1 MTSVR
6 PGLPGATRTCPHC
19 RATVL
24 ESATVCPACKH
35 HLRFDRTRDSS
46 RKVSAPPVQALRVE
60 GTIEHP
66 NVGESWEYSVFVSI
80 RNERGEEIARHVAGV
95 GAMNPREKRSFTLA
109 VEVFKP

>member
-6 PGLPGATRTCPHC
+6 PGLPGATRSCPHC
-19 RATVL
+19 RAVIL

-35 HLRFDRTRDSS
+35 HLRFDRSRDSS
-46 RKVSAPPVQALRVE
+46 RRAPAPATQALRVE

-66 NVGESWEYSVFVSI
+66 NNGESWEYSVFVSI
-80 RNERGEEIARHVAGV
+80 RNEKGEEIARHVAGV

>member
-19 RATVL
+19 RATIL

-46 RKVSAPPVQALRVE
+46 RKASAATIQALRVE

-95 GAMNPREKRSFTLA
+95 GAMNPLEKRSFTLA